1 MNFSDL
7 MISIVSGKSHSFTDA
22 LANVAFSEFG
32 IKIPLC
38 YGISITIYAPNKAY
52 EWCRDDIDKYMI
64 TKLQD
69 YGGSI
74 PVNIDWMDFSI
85 ANMELY
91 FNKELGLV
99 AIIQL
104 DMEGLDK
111 LVGKGIDTGNPVSM
125 IFNQLRSS
133 QDADL
138 KKIYKVS
145 DKGLKEFYKM
155 EEMLCNVV
163 QKDYG
168 VKFTPVIWELMQPY
182 FNNWYYSGML
192 RRGR

>member
-64 TKLQD
+64 KKLQE

-104 DMEGLDK
+104 DMDGIDK
-111 LVGKGIDTGNPVSM
+111 LVGKGIDTGNPVTM
-125 IFNQLRSS
+125 IFDQLRNS

-155 EEMLCNVV
+155 EEMFCNVI

-168 VKFTPVIWELMQPY
+168 IKFIPVIWELMQPY
-182 FNNWYYSGML
+182 FNNWYYNGML